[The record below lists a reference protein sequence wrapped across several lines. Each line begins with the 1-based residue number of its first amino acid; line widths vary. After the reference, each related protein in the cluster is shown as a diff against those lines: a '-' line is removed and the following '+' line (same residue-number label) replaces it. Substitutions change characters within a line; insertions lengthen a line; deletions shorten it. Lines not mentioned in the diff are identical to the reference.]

1 MRERDRKSIEIDK
14 MLPQF
19 TTMNV
24 IEGQAGLVNYSSLIF
39 YSLTLNNILN
49 IIVLLILAGVS
60 IATLT
65 GPNGLLTRANEAK
78 EKTEQAEQDE
88 LARLQSLEDYIS
100 SVSRTTDG
108 YNETEGVN
116 SPKLA
121 KGMIP
126 IKYNGTNWV
135 VCAETD
141 EDWYQY
147 DTTNKKW
154 ANVMLSDGTYKAGQ
168 VGEGQVVQESELG
181 SMFVWIPR
189 YAYQITKGYQQGS
202 AATEKEISV
211 TFLAG
216 NTNQDVDGNSYGKAT
231 ASVDTSTT
239 KVVHPG
245 FTLGQRELTGIW
257 VAKFEASGTNASGN
271 AVGNGTSEKNEQQY
285 VADETTIVKSLPSKI
300 SWRHITIGD
309 SEQRCID
316 ITTTNKDV
324 YGIDYASSHL
334 IKNSEWGAVAYL
346 CYSQYGEV
354 PQINGAGSYGNKDGS
369 GWYYDLYTGAGPN
382 ANEGKETD
390 DDRYEDFDSESDTE
404 TRAYDK
410 ELGKLASTTGN
421 VTGVYDMSGGAW
433 ERVAAYLDN
442 GDSYLSSYGGNYFEK
457 KGTSKG
463 GLDSYGVK
471 EEYASIW
478 DAYQVSEEEKED
490 QIKIDDTETLKK
502 YPSSSGAGD
511 GLWDWNKRDLKYQ
524 QARQRLTQAVFNN
537 LPKGIGVTEMATEF
551 SFYAPYTPG
560 TQNNTQPWG
569 WFKTPEKAVTG
580 EQEGA
585 TTWDGDGVYIGHA
598 HGPFVVRGGVC
609 SGGSSAGVLYTYFT
623 NGNADHGHGFR
634 PVVVL

>member
-1 MRERDRKSIEIDK
+1 MKRKEIGRTV
-14 MLPQF
+14 MAL
-19 TTMNV
+19 V
-24 IEGQAGLVNYSSLIF
+24 I
-39 YSLTLNNILN
+39 T

-100 SVSRTTDG
+100 SVSPTTDG

-141 EDWYQY
+141 DDWYQY

-168 VGEGQVVQESELG
+168 VAEGQVVQESELG

-202 AATEKEISV
+202 IATEKEINV

-216 NTNQDVDGNSYGKAT
+216 NTNQDKDGNSYGKAT
-231 ASVDTSTT
+231 ASVNTSTT

-257 VAKFEASGTNASGN
+257 VAKFEASGTNASGE
-271 AVGNGTSEKNEQQY
+271 AVGNGTSGDSNQEN
-285 VADETTIVKSLPSKI
+285 APDETTIVKSLPSKI
-300 SWRHITIGD
+300 SWRYITTGD
-309 SEQRCID
+309 AQKRSMD

-334 IKNSEWGAVAYL
+334 MKNSEWGAVAYL
-346 CYSQYGEV
+346 SYSQYGEV
-354 PQINGAGSYGNKDGS
+354 PQINGAGSYESKDGS

-390 DDRYEDFDSESDTE
+390 DDRYEDFASTKS

-421 VTGVYDMSGGAW
+421 ATGVYDMSGGAW

-490 QIKIDDTETLKK
+490 QIKIDDTETLTKN
-502 YPSSSGAGD
+502 A
-511 GLWDWNKRDLKYQ
+511 LWDWNKRDLKYQ
-524 QARQRLTQAVFNN
+524 QARQRLTQAIFNN

-551 SFYAPYTPG
+551 SFYAPYTSG

-569 WFKTPEKAVTG
+569 WFKTPEQAVAGTQSG
-580 EQEGA
+580 T
-585 TTWDGDGVYIGHA
+585 TTWDRDGVYIGHA
-598 HGPFVVRGGVC
+598 RSPFVVRGGGC
-609 SGGSSAGVLYTYFT
+609 DYGSGAGVLYTGRY
-623 NGNADHGHGFR
+623 GWRCQQRWWLPPGGGGVA
-634 PVVVL
+634 L

>member
-1 MRERDRKSIEIDK
+1 MK
-14 MLPQF
+14 MKETKGITLIAL
-19 TTMNV
+19 V
-24 IEGQAGLVNYSSLIF
+24 I
-39 YSLTLNNILN
+39 T
-49 IIVLLILAGVS
+49 IIVLLILAGVTM
-60 IATLT
+60 ATLT
-65 GPNGLLTRANEAK
+65 GPNGIITRANEAK
-78 EKTEQAEQDE
+78 EATEQAKQDE
-88 LARLQSLEDYIS
+88 LARLQSIEDYIS
-100 SVSRTTDG
+100 SVSPSTDG

-126 IKYNGTNWV
+126 IKHNGTNWV
-135 VCAETD
+135 VCEETD

-154 ANVMLSDGTYKAGQ
+154 ANVMLSDGKYKAGQ
-168 VGEGQVVQESELG
+168 VGEGQVVQEDELG

-202 AATEKEISV
+202 TATEKEINV

-231 ASVDTSTT
+231 ASVNTSTT

-257 VAKFEASGTNASGN
+257 VAKFEASGTNASGE
-271 AVGNGTSEKNEQQY
+271 AVGNGTSGDSNQEN
-285 VADETTIVKSLPSKI
+285 APDETTIVKSLPSKI
-300 SWRHITIGD
+300 SWRYITTGD
-309 SEQRCID
+309 AQKRSMD

-334 IKNSEWGAVAYL
+334 MKNSEWGAVAYL
-346 CYSQYGEV
+346 SYSQYGEV

-390 DDRYEDFDSESDTE
+390 DDRYEDFASTKA

-421 VTGVYDMSGGAW
+421 ATGVYDMSGGAW
-433 ERVAAYLDN
+433 ERVAGYLDN
-442 GDSYLSSYGGNYFEK
+442 GDSNLSSNGGNYFEK

-569 WFKTPEKAVTG
+569 WFKEPEQAIAGTPS
-580 EQEGA
+580 GA
-585 TTWDGDGVYIGHA
+585 TTWDGDLVYIGHA
-598 HGPFVVRGGVC
+598 HHPFVVRGGGC
-609 SGGSSAGVLYTYFT
+609 NNGSSAGVLSTDVMSGSAHYYY
-623 NGNADHGHGFR
+623 GFR

>member
-1 MRERDRKSIEIDK
+1 MGKNSKRKRKLKNDKGENYKMRIKDELKNKKGITLIA
-14 MLPQF
+14 L
-19 TTMNV
+19 V
-24 IEGQAGLVNYSSLIF
+24 I
-39 YSLTLNNILN
+39 T
-49 IIVLLILAGVS
+49 IIVLLILAGVT

-65 GPNGLLTRANEAK
+65 GPNGIITRANEAK
-78 EKTEQAEQDE
+78 EATEQAKQDE
-88 LARLQSLEDYIS
+88 LARLQSIEDYIS
-100 SVSRTTDG
+100 SVSPTTDG

-126 IKYNGTNWV
+126 IKHNGTNWV
-135 VCAETD
+135 VCEETD

-154 ANVMLSDGTYKAGQ
+154 ANVMLSDGKYKAGQ
-168 VGEGQVVQESELG
+168 VAEGQVVQESELG

-202 AATEKEISV
+202 TATEKEISV

-216 NTNQDVDGNSYGKAT
+216 NTNQDKDGNSYGKAT
-231 ASVDTSTT
+231 ASVNTSTA
-239 KVVHPG
+239 KIVHPG
-245 FTLGQRELTGIW
+245 FTLGESELTGIW
-257 VAKFEASGTNASGN
+257 VAKFEASGTDGSGN
-271 AVGNGTSEKNEQQY
+271 AVGNGSSSSSNQVNEP
-285 VADETTIVKSLPSKI
+285 DETTTVKILPSKI
-300 SWRHITIGD
+300 SWRYITIGD
-309 SEQRCID
+309 AQQRSMD

-346 CYSQYGEV
+346 SYSQYGEV
-354 PQINGAGSYGNKDGS
+354 PQINGAGSFGSKNGS

-390 DDRYEDFDSESDTE
+390 DDRYEDFASTKS

-421 VTGVYDMSGGAW
+421 VTGIYDMSGGAW
-433 ERVAAYLDN
+433 ERVAGYLDN
-442 GDSYLSSYGGNYFEK
+442 GDSNLSTYAGSYFEE
-457 KGTSKG
+457 KGTNEG
-463 GLDSYGVK
+463 GQKYYGLK

-490 QIKIDDTETLKK
+490 QIKIDDTETITKA
-502 YPSSSGAGD
+502 S
-511 GLWDWNKRDLKYQ
+511 LWDWNKRDLKYQ
-524 QARQRLTQAVFNN
+524 QTRQRITQETFSK

-551 SFYAPYTPG
+551 SFYAPYVAG
-560 TQNNTQPWG
+560 TEDNTQSWG
-569 WFKTPEKAVTG
+569 WFITLEQAVAGTPS
-580 EQEGA
+580 GA
-585 TTWDGDGVYIGHA
+585 TGWDGDSVYIGHA
-598 HGPFVVRGGVC
+598 HAPFVRRGGYC
-609 SGGSSAGVLYTYFT
+609 GNSSYAGVLYTVITSGSASY
-623 NGNADHGHGFR
+623 NDGFR